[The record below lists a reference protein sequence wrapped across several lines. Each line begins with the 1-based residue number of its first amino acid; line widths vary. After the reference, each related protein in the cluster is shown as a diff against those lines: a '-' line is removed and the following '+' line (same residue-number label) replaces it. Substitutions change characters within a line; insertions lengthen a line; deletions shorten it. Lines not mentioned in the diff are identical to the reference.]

1 MRTKKENISQ
11 NVKKDPPIIIIRE
24 EPSPKRTLGFGL
36 LLLAVINGAIAVF
49 GIVKREP
56 DAPVTWRELSIVLI
70 VQAILLTAIA
80 IRILW
85 FNYSHFG

>member
-1 MRTKKENISQ
+1 MRTKKTDISQ
-11 NVKKDPPIIIIRE
+11 NFEAIPPPKE
-24 EPSPKRTLGFGL
+24 EVNAKRTLGFGL
-36 LLLAVINGAIAVF
+36 LLLAVINGAIAIF
-49 GIVKREP
+49 GIVKRDP

-70 VQAILLTAIA
+70 VQAILLAAIA